1 MEKMI
6 SLFKLSAQ
14 EMKKTRVIALGGMFI
29 AISVVLSLFKVPLGP
44 TLQISFAS
52 LPIAAG
58 GMLFGPFVGAI
69 IGFISDILGYI
80 VRPNGFFFPG
90 FTLNAILIGM
100 FFGFFFYRKK
110 LTFMSV
116 ILSSLLITVVINL
129 GLTTLWLS
137 MMYGDAFIALLGARV
152 VKNLIE
158 FPVYTSLLF
167 MVLKLV
173 ERLRE
178 RMKTLG

>member
-6 SLFKLSAQ
+6 NTFKLSAH
-14 EMKKTRVIALGGMFI
+14 ELRKTSVVALGGMLI
-29 AISVVLSLFKVPLGP
+29 AFSVVLAFFKVPLGP
-44 TLQISFAS
+44 TMQISFAS

-58 GMLFGPFVGAI
+58 GMLFGPFVGAV
-69 IGFISDILGYI
+69 IGFVSDILGYI

-90 FTLNAILIGM
+90 FTLNSILIGV
-100 FFGFFFYRKK
+100 FFGLFFYKK
-110 LTFMSV
+110 RLTFTNV
-116 ILSSLLITVVINL
+116 ILSSLTNTVVINL

-137 MMYGDAFIALLGARV
+137 MMYGDAFIVLLGARAI
-152 VKNLIE
+152 KNVIE

-178 RMKTLG
+178 RMRSLQ

>member
-6 SLFKLSAQ
+6 NTFKSSVQ
-14 EMKKTRVIALGGMFI
+14 ELRKTSVIALGGMFI
-29 AISVVLSLFKVPLGP
+29 AFSVVLSMFKVPLGP

-58 GMLFGPFVGAI
+58 GMLFGPFVGAF
-69 IGFISDILGYI
+69 IGVISDILGYI
-80 VRPNGFFFPG
+80 VRPHGFFFPG
-90 FTLNAILIGM
+90 FTLNAMLIGI
-100 FFGFFFYRKK
+100 FFGFFFYKKK
-110 LTFMSV
+110 LTFPRV
-116 ILSSLLITVVINL
+116 ILSAILNTVVINL

-137 MMYGDAFIALLGARV
+137 MMYGEAFIVLLGARV
-152 VKNLIE
+152 IKNVIE

-178 RMKTLG
+178 RMKSLK

>member
-6 SLFKLSAQ
+6 ELFKTSVR
-14 EMKKTRVIALGGMFI
+14 EMKKTRVIALSGMFI
-29 AISVVLSLFKVPLGP
+29 AFSVVLSFFKVPLGP

-58 GMLFGPFVGAI
+58 GMLFGPFVGGI
-69 IGFISDILGYI
+69 IGFASDILGYI
-80 VRPNGFFFPG
+80 VRPHGFFFPG

-100 FFGFFFYRKK
+100 FFGFFLYKK
-110 LTFMSV
+110 KVTVANVLISSV
-116 ILSSLLITVVINL
+116 FNTVFINL

-137 MMYGDAFIALLGARV
+137 MMYGDAFIVLIGTRL

-158 FPVYTSLLF
+158 FPVYASLLF
-167 MVLKLV
+167 MVLKLT
-173 ERLRE
+173 EKLRE
-178 RMKTLG
+178 RFKY